1 MSMPELHERA
11 GKLGLYG
18 LLAHWD
24 EVQDQPW
31 LPPLLAWEESERA
44 RRGLERR
51 ISRSRV
57 GRFKALADFDWA
69 WPESIDR
76 AHVEELFDLAWVHEA
91 RNVVLVGPNGV
102 GKSMIARNL
111 AHAAVL
117 AGHTARWT
125 TASTLLNDLAA
136 QDGAMALQ
144 RRLKHYCRDKLLC
157 VDELGY
163 LSYDN
168 RYADLLF
175 EVVSRR
181 YAVDK
186 PVVITTNK
194 PFAEWSEVFPSATSV
209 VTLVDRLVHR
219 SEIVTIAGKSYR
231 LKEAQEAAS
240 TRARKRKARNAANED
255 GEPAR

>member
-1 MSMPELHERA
+1 MTTPDLHDRA
-11 GKLGLYG
+11 VRLGLYG

-24 EVQDQPW
+24 EVQGQPW
-31 LPPLLAWEESERA
+31 LPDLLRWEETERA
-44 RRGLERR
+44 RRSLERR
-51 ISRSRV
+51 VQRSRV
-57 GRFKALADFDWA
+57 GRFKALADYDWD
-69 WPESIDR
+69 WPEAIDR
-76 AHVEELFDLAWVHEA
+76 AHIQELFELAWVPEA

-102 GKSMIARNL
+102 GKSMLAKNL

-125 TASTLLNDLAA
+125 TASQLLNDLAA

-144 RRLKHYCRDKLLC
+144 RRLKHYCRDRVLC
-157 VDELGY
+157 IDELGY

-168 RYADLLF
+168 RHADLLF

-181 YAVDK
+181 YAIDK

-194 PFAEWSEVFPSATSV
+194 PFAEWGEVFPSATCV

-219 SEIVTIAGKSYR
+219 SEIVTIAGDSYR
-231 LKEAQEAAS
+231 LREAQRAAANRAKNR
-240 TRARKRKARNAANED
+240 TARKRATDSGDDPR
-255 GEPAR
+255 